1 MIINTVGMNAY
12 YYILSAKFAD
22 QICLLSK
29 VLWIGQIFKD
39 DFLGLF

>member
-12 YYILSAKFAD
+12 YILSPKFAD
-22 QICLLSK
+22 QIFLLSK